1 MKLLFLSS
9 FSLFPIMMQKK
20 KKRKYQCVLLTL
32 WFKNCTF
39 SGTIPRS
46 RITGIEDRNIF
57 KVSDVYF
64 QIAFRICT
72 CYVATN
78 LREGTTWAT
87 LEAAGLWS
95 QTSVSALF
103 LPLSSPNMAPELLTP
118 WDSSLFVPK
127 MMLPCF
133 CAFVLPIILHHP
145 CPRIFFL

>member
-1 MKLLFLSS
+1 MFLSN

-20 KKRKYQCVLLTL
+20 KKKYQCVLLTL
-32 WFKNCTF
+32 CFKNCIF
-39 SGTIPRS
+39 SETIPRS
-46 RITGIEDRNIF
+46 RITEIEDRNIF

-72 CYVATN
+72 CYAATN

-87 LEAAGLWS
+87 LEAAGPWS

-103 LPLSSPNMAPELLTP
+103 LPLSSLNMAPELLTL
-118 WDSSLFVPK
+118 WDNSLFVPK
-127 MMLPCF
+127 MMLPYF
-133 CAFVLPIILHHP
+133 CAFVLPISLHHP